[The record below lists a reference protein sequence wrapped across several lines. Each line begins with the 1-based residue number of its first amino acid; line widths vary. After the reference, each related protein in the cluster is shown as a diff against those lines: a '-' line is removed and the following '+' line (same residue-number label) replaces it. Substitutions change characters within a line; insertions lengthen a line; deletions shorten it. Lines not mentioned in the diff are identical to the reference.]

1 MCNQGV
7 KTVRPMDER
16 KVSPPAGPP
25 YPFRLEDTLP
35 FWAGVLVWAA
45 LPAGAAIAAVVL
57 AWGWQ

>member
-1 MCNQGV
+1 
-7 KTVRPMDER
+7 MDER